1 VKKINPT
8 LPKGTRDYGPIEMK
22 KREYLFSIF
31 KNTFSLYGFNP
42 LETPSIENMDV
53 LNGKY
58 GEEGDKLIFSILDSG
73 DFIKNVDQ
81 IEKKDSNKLKREIS
95 KKGLRYDLTV
105 PFARYVSMN
114 RDKITLPFKRYQ
126 IQKVWRADR
135 PQRGRFREFYQCDV
149 DYIGT
154 QSILCESEIIEL
166 VYAIFDKIQ
175 NKKYFYKG

>member
-1 VKKINPT
+1 MKKITPT
-8 LPKGTRDYGPIEMK
+8 LPKGTRDFGPDEMK

-81 IEKKDSNKLKREIS
+81 IEKKDSNKLK
-95 KKGLRYDLTV
+95 
-105 PFARYVSMN
+105 
-114 RDKITLPFKRYQ
+114 
-126 IQKVWRADR
+126 
-135 PQRGRFREFYQCDV
+135 
-149 DYIGT
+149 
-154 QSILCESEIIEL
+154 
-166 VYAIFDKIQ
+166 
-175 NKKYFYKG
+175 